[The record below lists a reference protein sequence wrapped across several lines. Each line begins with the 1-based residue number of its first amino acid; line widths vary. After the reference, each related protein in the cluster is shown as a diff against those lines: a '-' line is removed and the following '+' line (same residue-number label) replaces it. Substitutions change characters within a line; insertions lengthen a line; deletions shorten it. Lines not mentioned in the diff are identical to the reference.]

1 MTKKAKI
8 QTIAQSDN
16 VGLYSIIFEGNKENE
31 FRDFLNKFRDNA
43 VLNNDF
49 RTIVSAIDKI
59 IANGALERYF
69 RYEGKMSDKVVAL
82 SVDARRLRLYCLR
95 ISDRVLILGNGGVK
109 ETRTYEE
116 SKELYGYVIDLQKFD
131 ILLNQALDSGII
143 SIEKNVITGIEE
155 ASFDI

>member
-1 MTKKAKI
+1 MTKTAKI

-82 SVDARRLRLYCLR
+82 SVDA
-95 ISDRVLILGNGGVK
+95 
-109 ETRTYEE
+109 
-116 SKELYGYVIDLQKFD
+116 
-131 ILLNQALDSGII
+131 
-143 SIEKNVITGIEE
+143 
-155 ASFDI
+155 

>member
-1 MTKKAKI
+1 MTKTAKI